1 MRRPIQVELVYDGVD
16 LRNRVVQS
24 TQYGGMDPAIFA
36 NACKKVIDKWSDHLD
51 ESVEEILIAGG
62 DPAGLHKE
70 LRDTLCY
77 STEWGQ
83 CAGVKDK
90 SIEVLTVEVDT
101 MAFKGSEYLQ
111 WKDEESKCED
121 PNAKGKKK
129 KKKVKKDPI
138 TQEELDSV

>member
-1 MRRPIQVELVYDGVD
+1 M
-16 LRNRVVQS
+16 
-24 TQYGGMDPAIFA
+24 
-36 NACKKVIDKWSDHLD
+36 
-51 ESVEEILIAGG
+51 
-62 DPAGLHKE
+62 
-70 LRDTLCY
+70 CY

-90 SIEVLTVEVDT
+90 SIEVLAVEVDT

-129 KKKVKKDPI
+129 KKKKVKKDPI